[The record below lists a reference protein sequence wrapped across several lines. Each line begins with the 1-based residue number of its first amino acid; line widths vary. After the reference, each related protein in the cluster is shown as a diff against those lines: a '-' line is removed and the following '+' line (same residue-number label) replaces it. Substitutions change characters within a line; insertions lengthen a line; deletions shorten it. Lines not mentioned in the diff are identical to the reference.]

1 MGSFGSIMH
10 MTETYS
16 KPRSYSSPTCFST
29 NQVSHTPELQYI
41 ASKPPPL
48 PPRPI
53 LIQHVP
59 HHIPHHV
66 PIQISKSIHCMGS
79 ASHGMDTE
87 TTDTVQSPRTILSTL
102 QENTI

>member
-16 KPRSYSSPTCFST
+16 NPRSYSSPTCFST
-29 NQVSHTPELQYI
+29 NQVSHTPELQYM

-59 HHIPHHV
+59 HHV
-66 PIQISKSIHCMGS
+66 PIQISKSIHCI
-79 ASHGMDTE
+79 DTE
-87 TTDTVQSPRTILSTL
+87 TTDTIQSSRTILSTL